1 MGSAL
6 RLHRLSPSVCL
17 DYLLQFS
24 SALLYSIF
32 RFPVRMLHIYKTC
45 WKEHHPNAFIS
56 LLGCI
61 FQKPRLFH
69 CLASNGLIMDCFLN
83 LNIISLFQVYQKNWA
98 SLLTCLK
105 KECYS
110 YFINHFWFWIFYIIM
125 MSYLHLCFILR
136 LFYLIKLGR
145 IEIGHHYN
153 HLLLTFIFSLFINN
167 FCYWN

>member
-1 MGSAL
+1 
-6 RLHRLSPSVCL
+6 
-17 DYLLQFS
+17 
-24 SALLYSIF
+24 
-32 RFPVRMLHIYKTC
+32 
-45 WKEHHPNAFIS
+45 
-56 LLGCI
+56 
-61 FQKPRLFH
+61 
-69 CLASNGLIMDCFLN
+69 MDCFLN
-83 LNIISLFQVYQKNWA
+83 SNIISLFQVYQKNWA

-125 MSYLHLCFILR
+125 MGYLHLCFILR

-167 FCYWN
+167 LLNFIIIIISLISGCRLNFNFLFINDHWKTRQLAPSFVHGPSFN